1 MDGNAMKR
9 GREPAVRTSGR
20 GRRPGAGGTVRR
32 RLSAVLTAL
41 FAMLAPGVA
50 IPGGAS
56 ADPSLTL
63 GDADTY
69 AVLAGTSVTNTN
81 LTSITGDLGVS
92 PGTTVT
98 GFPPG
103 TVSGSIRTGAAAAGA
118 KADVVAAYNAITAMS
133 PNATI
138 PPALGGT
145 TRTPGVYDS
154 TTGPFTVNGTLTLD
168 AQADPDAVFVFR
180 GTTLTAGGVS
190 NIALVNGA
198 QEDNV
203 YWQLSGTASLGTFC
217 TFRGN
222 VLASG
227 AVSVSSGAAVYGRLF
242 SLNNTIG
249 LQGTTSPPATR
260 VTVPNNPPT
269 TTSLT
274 SSLNPS
280 DTGDAVTF
288 TANVQAQSGSIVPAG
303 YVAFKD
309 GTTVIGTDYHDDGHP
324 ARLTTSSLSAGQHR
338 ITAVYLGGDTFDGEA
353 VIHFAPSTSPE
364 LVQSVSSV
372 SLWSDS
378 VTPDQAS
385 RNDPQAVVL
394 GVKFQAAVDGV
405 VTGIKFYKGS
415 QNTGTHTGS
424 LWTSDGQK
432 LATVTFTNE
441 TATGW
446 QRMDFP
452 NPVAISSGTTYIAS
466 YHTTS
471 GFYAMNRPY
480 FASAYTNGPLTAP
493 SDGASGGNG
502 VFTYSASDT
511 FPTSSYRA
519 SNYWVDVMFT
529 PSQTLWDNTTTP
541 AVVNQPDDQDAV
553 LGVKFTSATGG
564 MVTGVRFYKGPLNT
578 GTHIG
583 SLWTSGGT
591 QLATATFTNETA
603 SGWQQVDFPD
613 PVPVTAGTT
622 YVASY
627 HTSGRYSVTRP
638 YFTSPRTNGP
648 LTAPADGASGGNGVY
663 AYSASDTFP
672 SSTFRSSNYWV
683 DVVFQ
688 QS

>member
-1 MDGNAMKR
+1 MKR
-9 GREPAVRTSGR
+9 GREPALRKAAG
-20 GRRPGAGGTVRR
+20 GRRLGFGATVRR
-32 RLSAVLTAL
+32 RLSATLTAL
-41 FAMLAPGVA
+41 LTVIALGVA

-56 ADPSLTL
+56 AAPSLTI
-63 GDADTY
+63 GDGDTY

-118 KADVVAAYNAITAMS
+118 KADVVGAYNAIAAMS
-133 PNATI
+133 STATI
-138 PPALGGT
+138 PTALGGT

-154 TTGPFTVNGTLTLD
+154 SGGPFTINGTLTLD
-168 AQADPDAVFVFR
+168 AQADPDALFVFR
-180 GTTLTAGGVS
+180 GSTLTAGGVS
-190 NIALVNGA
+190 NIALINGA

-203 YWQLSGTASLGTFC
+203 YWELTGTVSLGTFC

-249 LQGTTSPPATR
+249 LQGTTSLPATR

-269 TTSLT
+269 TTTLT

-324 ARLTTSSLSAGQHR
+324 ARLTTSSLAAGQHR
-338 ITAVYLGGDTFDGEA
+338 ITAVYLGGDTFDGEQ

-378 VTPDQAS
+378 ATPDQAS

-394 GVKFQAAVDGV
+394 GVKFQPAVDGV
-405 VTGIKFYKGS
+405 ITGVRFYKGP

-424 LWTSDGQK
+424 LWTADGQK

-471 GFYAMNRPY
+471 GFYAM
-480 FASAYTNGPLTAP
+480 
-493 SDGASGGNG
+493 D
-502 VFTYSASDT
+502 
-511 FPTSSYRA
+511 
-519 SNYWVDVMFT
+519 
-529 PSQTLWDNTTTP
+529 
-541 AVVNQPDDQDAV
+541 
-553 LGVKFTSATGG
+553 
-564 MVTGVRFYKGPLNT
+564 
-578 GTHIG
+578 
-583 SLWTSGGT
+583 
-591 QLATATFTNETA
+591 
-603 SGWQQVDFPD
+603 
-613 PVPVTAGTT
+613 
-622 YVASY
+622 
-627 HTSGRYSVTRP
+627 RP
-638 YFTSPRTNGP
+638 YFTTQYTNGP

-663 AYSASDTFP
+663 AYSATDTFP

-688 QS
+688 QG